1 MRQARSTL
9 STTVFALACS
19 ALAASSSSRV
29 LYATFRADDPD
40 SGDLFPILLKIAVAG
55 LFVQLFY
62 LLSRIGQDRPMPWPR
77 WVGEAALGGVT
88 AYVVAGLLYTYG
100 PPTTPIALSIAG
112 VFGGFFGQ
120 RLLVWIATTAAKLK
134 GLPAP
139 PESPQPPS
147 TPPGGDH
154 DGA

>member
-9 STTVFALACS
+9 STALFALACS
-19 ALAASSSSRV
+19 ALAASTSSRV
-29 LYATFRADDPD
+29 LYASFRTDDPD
-40 SGDLFPILLKIAVAG
+40 SGNLFPILIKIAVAG

-62 LLSRIGQDRPMPWPR
+62 LLSRIGQDRVMPWPR

-120 RLLVWIATTAAKLK
+120 RLLVWIATTAAKLR
-134 GLPAP
+134 GLPP
-139 PESPQPPS
+139 PPQPPS